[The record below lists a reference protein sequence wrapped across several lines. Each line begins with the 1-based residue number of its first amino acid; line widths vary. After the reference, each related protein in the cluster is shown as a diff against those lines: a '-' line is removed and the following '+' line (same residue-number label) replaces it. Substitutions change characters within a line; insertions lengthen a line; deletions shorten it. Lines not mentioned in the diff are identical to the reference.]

1 MNQNSFQKTCALA
14 FDEMRLQSTL
24 YQPTEFWAEASE
36 LLYED
41 MVTHGIDN
49 FRSATYPLSFFV
61 PTYGKRGNGLDN
73 FIEEVIEPLLKE
85 NQLSTKQILT
95 LNAMLSG
102 KNQAEADYRVL
113 LASYTPES
121 DTNLMTFSESK
132 VGSPIEHFEFD
143 GNKYSR
149 SALNY
154 LLGLSFLS
162 QHTSLDNI
170 NTVVE
175 IGGGFG
181 TLGEILTKTKKQV
194 RYMDFDIAPTLNV
207 ADYYL
212 SNVFGR
218 DKVGGFLQQESPK
231 DVLKNNKPINIFG
244 AWQIEDLDGPID
256 LFVNFISF
264 QEMEPEVVQ
273 NYLNHVDR
281 IKAKWVLLRNIRE
294 GKQTTKKS
302 KYGVNE
308 PVYTDDYKRMLSNY
322 ELVSNNVCPFGL
334 KTIDGFH
341 SELLLLK
348 RRP

>member
-1 MNQNSFQKTCALA
+1 MNQNSFQKTCTLA
-14 FDEMRLQSTL
+14 FDVMRLQSTL

-36 LLYED
+36 LLYEN
-41 MVTHGIDN
+41 MVSHGIDN
-49 FRSATYPLSFFV
+49 FRRSPYPLSFFV
-61 PTYGKRGNGLDN
+61 PTYGKLGNGLDN
-73 FIEEVIEPLLKE
+73 FIEEVIEPLQKE
-85 NQLSTKQILT
+85 NRLSTKQILT
-95 LNAMLSG
+95 LNAILSG
-102 KNQAEADYRVL
+102 RNQAEADYRVL
-113 LASYTPES
+113 LASYTPERK
-121 DTNLMTFSESK
+121 TNLLNFSESE

-143 GNKYSR
+143 GNMYSR

-181 TLGEILTKTKKQV
+181 SLGEILAKTKKQV
-194 RYMDFDIAPTLNV
+194 IYMDFDIAPTLNV

-231 DVLKNNKPINIFG
+231 DVVKNKRPISIFG
-244 AWQIEDLDGPID
+244 AWQIEDLDDPID

-294 GKQTTKKS
+294 GKQTTKES

-308 PVYTDDYKRMLSNY
+308 PVYTDDYKRMLPNY
-322 ELVSNNVCPFGL
+322 ELVTNNVRPFGL

-348 RRP
+348 RKP